1 MRRLYLQIY
10 LTVAASLVVFG
21 ALVSVLWMMVSERA
35 DNRDLLD
42 GVGAIALEI
51 LPGPEQ
57 PLPALQNAL
66 VDLQARL
73 PVVLAVDD
81 ASGRR
86 LAVVGGDMPELPGG
100 RTSSGRFLAQGFG
113 PVWALALQDGR
124 WLLVRPLHPRG
135 PVSYTHLTLPT
146 TGSWG

>member
-21 ALVSVLWMMVSERA
+21 ALVSVLWMVVSERA

-57 PLPALQNAL
+57 PLPALQDAL
-66 VDLQARL
+66 EDIQARL

-81 ASGRR
+81 ASAQSLFHGRVGVGGVVVHQDVGPGR
-86 LAVVGGDMPELPGG
+86 QDEGGQPAGVVVGGEIAHDHTDRWPGPAG
-100 RTSSGRFLAQGFG
+100 R
-113 PVWALALQDGR
+113 
-124 WLLVRPLHPRG
+124 RPRQ
-135 PVSYTHLTLPT
+135 
-146 TGSWG
+146 